1 LAKALTFKAVAFAN
15 NTNSSFIEQ
24 VDLINGGMFN
34 QVRSEAHFA
43 LKAPACG
50 RSPSAN
56 GGATGLL
63 YS

>member
-50 RSPSAN
+50 NSPSAN